1 VLSGRR
7 LRAPCIGSRP
17 AAALSFGGYLLVS
30 FLYFGLPVA
39 AHPGR
44 MAVGSDNDP
53 KLFIWMFAWWPHAIA
68 HGLNPIHTGAIWA
81 PSGYDLA
88 WATSIPA
95 LALVFAPLTAVA
107 GPVVAFNTAAI
118 VLPAAAAWTA
128 FLLCRYLTRSIPASL
143 VGGYLF
149 GFSSY
154 MLGHEEGH
162 MHLTAVFLVPL
173 LVLVLL
179 RGLRG
184 ELGGR
189 GLAVRVGALLAV
201 EAAIST
207 EVLATMTLALVV
219 GAVLAF
225 ALVPSFRLRARAVAG
240 PVVLGYGLAALLAS
254 PILYYALTDF
264 ISGRFGPTGI
274 FVADAEN
281 LVVPTDASALGG
293 ASTAHI
299 ASHFSGNELE
309 QTAYFGVPWLVLL
322 ALFFVERRRD
332 PAARFLLVA
341 FVVSLVAAFG
351 SGLHVGG
358 HRLMALPW
366 ALVANLPV
374 FDNTYPERL
383 TLYATLAAALSVALW
398 MRSSRSPVWL
408 RVALPLVVLVSIAPH
423 LGAHRFDETLDVP
436 AFVSDGDYRSCLA
449 PNENVLALPYGYMG
463 SSTLWEALA
472 GFRFRL
478 AGGEVGNW
486 VPHAFG
492 GPIVTELRF
501 DEIPPAEG
509 SAVVAFARRKGVT
522 AILVDP
528 RDPVDWSYLLAFTGK
543 PADVGGL
550 RLYRIGGTA
559 PDPARCS

>member
-1 VLSGRR
+1 V
-7 LRAPCIGSRP
+7 
-17 AAALSFGGYLLVS
+17 AALALAGYLLVS

-44 MAVGSDNDP
+44 TAVGSDNDP

-68 HGLNPIHTGAIWA
+68 HGLNPIHTNAIWS

-95 LALVFAPLTAVA
+95 LALVFAPLTVLA
-107 GPVVAFNTAAI
+107 GPVVAFNAAAI

-128 FLLCRYLTRSIPASL
+128 FLLCRYLTRSVPAAL
-143 VGGYLF
+143 AGGYLF

-184 ELGGR
+184 ELGR
-189 GLAVRVGALLAV
+189 RAVAVRVGVLLAV

-219 GAVLAF
+219 GALLAYG
-225 ALVPSFRLRARAVAG
+225 LVPSFRLPARSVAG
-240 PVVLGYGLAALLAS
+240 PVAIGYGLAALLAS

-264 ISGRFGPTGI
+264 ISGRFGPTGM

-281 LVVPTDASALGG
+281 LVVPTDASAFGG

-299 ASHFSGNELE
+299 AARFSGNELE
-309 QTAYFGVPWLVLL
+309 QTVYFGVPWLVLL
-322 ALFFVERRRD
+322 AVFFVERRRD
-332 PAARFLLVA
+332 PAARFLLAA
-341 FVVSLVAAFG
+341 FAVSLVAAFG

-358 HRLMALPW
+358 RRVMALPW

-383 TLYATLAAALSVALW
+383 TLYATLAAAVAVALW
-398 MRSSRSPVWL
+398 ISSTRSALWL

-423 LGAHRFDETLDVP
+423 LGAHRFDEKLDVP
-436 AFVSDGDYRSCLA
+436 AFVGSGDYKRCLA

-463 SSTLWEALA
+463 SSTLWEALS
-472 GFRFRL
+472 GFHFRL

-486 VPHAFG
+486 IPRAFG
-492 GPIVTELRF
+492 GPIVSELRF
-501 DEIPPAEG
+501 DEIPPDEG
-509 SAVVAFARRKGVT
+509 SAVVAFARRKKVT

-528 RDPVDWSYLLAFTGK
+528 KDPVDWSYLLAFTGK
-543 PADVGGL
+543 PVDVGGL
-550 RLYRIGGTA
+550 RLFRIGGAA
-559 PDPARCS
+559 PDPAACR